1 MQVNTSSRATSI
13 AIEELDDR
21 IAVMPLDRTRRRGRP
36 RACR

>member
-21 IAVMPLDRTRRRGRP
+21 IAVTF